1 MDDEQYMI
9 QGMHVHRHWGLARL
23 SCVSNVNHRAPR
35 PPPLLAPRVTD
46 CPWLNATYAESTAAC
61 RTNDALS
68 SSHLVVHCL
77 SSVVAVVVVR
87 AFWTSSVLPPLRSM
101 DPLGAQHGDP
111 RRDFCGGGAQAAVF
125 FVAADGTTAVIRRSG
140 RRSPLSRYFL
150 VAACPSPLAR
160 ESFGIAVQGRRLEAR
175 RARGRLSDRSFG
187 SKARGIGPLLAA
199 DAGAPVPP
207 LFAVRHSPPEHKTRV
222 PVLPSDEAKRLRVYG
237 LQSV

>member
-87 AFWTSSVLPPLRSM
+87 AFWTSCVLPPLRSM
-101 DPLGAQHGDP
+101 DPP
-111 RRDFCGGGAQAAVF
+111 RGPARGSTAGLLRRRRPGSRILCCGRQD
-125 FVAADGTTAVIRRSG
+125 DGSYPEER
-140 RRSPLSRYFL
+140 
-150 VAACPSPLAR
+150 PSEPP
-160 ESFGIAVQGRRLEAR
+160 SHDIFGWLPAR
-175 RARGRLSDRSFG
+175 RRWRANPSASPCKEEGLRLGGR
-187 SKARGIGPLLAA
+187 
-199 DAGAPVPP
+199 
-207 LFAVRHSPPEHKTRV
+207 AV
-222 PVLPSDEAKRLRVYG
+222 A
-237 LQSV
+237 